1 MTKWFDLGVSHPLA
15 LGMAHPL
22 ADRLE
27 TLASPKVN
35 KVWAKGATAAF
46 VLGVATMSAPLTI
59 AENHP
64 ENTLDD
70 TVVTTNSNKSVI
82 KIQKT
87 DDDGNEIKK
96 HYEIEINGD
105 AFEAYEFDEDGNKRK
120 VDPSEIEGF
129 NIDDAKNSK
138 SWAFSVGDD
147 NELKFNSGKH
157 ITLGSKG
164 EVRMLR
170 FPELAKM
177 ENLKGLEGLK
187 VLSNLEDLKALSDL
201 EGLEASERLE
211 IEKMLERVED
221 LDELKELESEHAK
234 VFVWNDEMREPPE
247 PPLPPRYRNEDG
259 EVSVTRS
266 FVFSDRKDFD
276 GKAPMRFQFG
286 DEEAFVMFKEGEHV
300 ADAKLA
306 AAKSMLES
314 VESMLTDVEG
324 MEETTRELE
333 KTRKELN
340 KARKALE
347 AAETR
352 MQREAAEK

>member
-27 TLASPKVN
+27 TLASPKAN
-35 KVWAKGATAAF
+35 KTWAKGATAALVF
-46 VLGVATMSAPLTI
+46 GVATMSAPLTI

-70 TVVTTNSNKSVI
+70 TVVTTNNNKSVI
-82 KIQKT
+82 KIHKS

-96 HYEIEINGD
+96 HYEIELDGD
-105 AFEAYEFDEDGNKRK
+105 DFEAYEFDEDGNKRK

-129 NIDDAKNSK
+129 NLEDAKKSK

-147 NELKFNSGKH
+147 NQLKFESGKN
-157 ITLGSKG
+157 IDLDSNGIVQMLGLPGKG
-164 EVRMLR
+164 EFMRLYKVEGMEELSSLR
-170 FPELAKM
+170 A
-177 ENLKGLEGLK
+177 LKQLSESESIGETERLKVLKALEKIEGLEGLE
-187 VLSNLEDLKALSDL
+187 SLKTELSDV
-201 EGLEASERLE
+201 
-211 IEKMLERVED
+211 IVW
-221 LDELKELESEHAK
+221 DENMS
-234 VFVWNDEMREPPE
+234 EPPK
-247 PPLPPRYRNEDG
+247 PPFPPGYENEEG
-259 EVSVTRS
+259 QVSGTMS
-266 FVFSDRKDFD
+266 FVFSDDKEFY
-276 GKAPMRFQFG
+276 GKTPMRFKMKEG
-286 DEEAFVMFKEGEHV
+286 YVVIDEETHM

-314 VESMLTDVEG
+314 VETMLTDVEG
-324 MEETTRELE
+324 MEETTREHE

-352 MQREAAEK
+352 MKREAAEK